1 MRVSIKAEIA
11 SRKAEG
17 NFFRKDV
24 SKTVMGNV
32 LDMVEWLSDE
42 GGKQLRAVVPVD
54 EGFTRANIEG
64 MTYKRTQMLTGASVQ
79 SRYGKVRLKPGLT
92 RSVSPGTKDLKKWG
106 PARRPYVTMSMIEK
120 RTHVV
125 RKVYR
130 RLKAYER
137 SIRRDLTEGLN

>member
-32 LDMVEWLSDE
+32 LDMVEWLADE

-54 EGFTRANIEG
+54 TGFTRDHIEG
-64 MTYKRTQMLTGASVQ
+64 MTYKRTQLVTGRSVQ
-79 SRYGKVRLKPGLT
+79 SRYGKVRLKQGLT
-92 RSVSPGTKDLKKWG
+92 RPSNAKDQKKWG
-106 PARRPYVTMSMIEK
+106 PERRPYVAMSMIEK